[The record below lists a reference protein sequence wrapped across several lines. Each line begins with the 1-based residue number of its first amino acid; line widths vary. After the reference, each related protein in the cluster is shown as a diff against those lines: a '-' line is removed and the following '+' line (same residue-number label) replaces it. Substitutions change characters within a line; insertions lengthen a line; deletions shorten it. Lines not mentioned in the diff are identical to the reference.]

1 MDAKQLFNRAAAALA
16 RAYAPYSNFPV
27 GAAVLTKTG
36 EVYEG
41 ANMENASYGASICA
55 ERVALTRA
63 LYDGHREFE
72 AIAVAVPRETKEPAW
87 PCGICRQFI
96 FEFGDDIRIIAGKD
110 ENQLEE
116 YPIRQLLPKGFR
128 L

>member
-1 MDAKQLFNRAAAALA
+1 MNNKQLFNRAAAALEH
-16 RAYAPYSNFPV
+16 AYAPYSKFRV
-27 GAAVLTKTG
+27 GAAVLTKSG

-63 LYDGHREFE
+63 LYDGHRTFE
-72 AIAVAVPRETKEPAW
+72 AIAVAVPPETKEPAW

-96 FEFGDDIRIIAGKD
+96 YEFGDHIRIIAGKD
-110 ENQLEE
+110 EEHLEE
-116 YPIRQLLPKGFR
+116 YSISQLLPNGFR

>member
-1 MDAKQLFNRAAAALA
+1 MDNKELFARAAEAVK
-16 RAYAPYSNFPV
+16 RAYAPYSGFHV

-55 ERVALTRA
+55 ERVALTKA
-63 LYDGHREFE
+63 LYDGHRAFE
-72 AIAVAVPRETKEPAW
+72 AIAVAADAAEPAW

-96 FEFGDDIRIIAGKD
+96 YEFGDDIRILVGTDAD
-110 ENQLEE
+110 HLTE
-116 YPIRQLLPKGFR
+116 YTIQELLPHGFR